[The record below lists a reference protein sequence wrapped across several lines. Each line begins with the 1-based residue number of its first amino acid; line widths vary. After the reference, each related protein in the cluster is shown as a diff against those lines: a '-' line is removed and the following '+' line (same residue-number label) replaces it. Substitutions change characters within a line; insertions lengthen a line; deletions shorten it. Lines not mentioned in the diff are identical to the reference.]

1 VVGLWS
7 FEPVVMESE
16 LCFPRCLR
24 PESPTPPSSS
34 AFLLVLHGFFV
45 VTLLVANAPLEK
57 TMGIVQKIFYF
68 HVPCAWLLML
78 STFVCALAVWPTCFA
93 DQNAVIV

>member
-1 VVGLWS
+1 MLSTMSSARKSNTAFVVGL
-7 FEPVVMESE
+7 
-16 LCFPRCLR
+16 
-24 PESPTPPSSS
+24 
-34 AFLLVLHGFFV
+34 LLVLHGFFV

-78 STFVCALAVWPTCFA
+78 SPSCARLAVWPTCFA